1 MLAMFKE
8 LSKNTF
14 IQLVQLLAD
23 ILFLG
28 TLQLKFLLDLIKV
41 ILLLCYNGGVYLEKA
56 NYAQYRGEY
65 GEHITE
71 GLTSQVQHDSE

>member
-14 IQLVQLLAD
+14 IQLVQLLED

-28 TLQLKFLLDLIKV
+28 TLQVKFLLDLIKV
-41 ILLLCYNGGVYLEKA
+41 ILLLML
-56 NYAQYRGEY
+56 
-65 GEHITE
+65 
-71 GLTSQVQHDSE
+71 